1 MQRVLQTLSV
11 LFLLTLGSCLCAPRG
26 HGQAGKCPYLAQQAQ
41 ACAPQQACAQGP
53 CGPSEC
59 KPGMD
64 CGPGM
69 MCVAKGPNSDHM
81 NGGGGPAGCEPIAME
96 LLGRVD
102 RLEQRIN
109 ELMRRFD
116 EHQGAMNNGGGPRM
130 QPMPQGPQQQPR
142 QQAQPRRMR
151 ANRPDG
157 VQRDAQVEG
166 MQKGLQQNIDRRVIE
181 VRSVE
186 SDGDPRAM
194 LEELREQLQ
203 QMKSQMMKMR
213 KDQAGAKAEN
223 G

>member
-1 MQRVLQTLSV
+1 
-11 LFLLTLGSCLCAPRG
+11 
-26 HGQAGKCPYLAQQAQ
+26 
-41 ACAPQQACAQGP
+41 
-53 CGPSEC
+53 
-59 KPGMD
+59 
-64 CGPGM
+64 
-69 MCVAKGPNSDHM
+69 M
-81 NGGGGPAGCEPIAME
+81 NGGGPGNGGPAGCEPVAME

-130 QPMPQGPQQQPR
+130 QPMPQGPQ
-142 QQAQPRRMR
+142 RRMR
-151 ANRPDG
+151 ASRLDG
-157 VQRDAQVEG
+157 VQREARVEG

-213 KDQAGAKAEN
+213 KDQGGANAEQ

>member
-1 MQRVLQTLSV
+1 MQRVLQTLSI
-11 LFLLTLGSCLCAPRG
+11 LSLLTLGSCICAPRG
-26 HGQAGKCPYLAQQAQ
+26 HGQAGKCPYLAKQAQ
-41 ACAPQQACAQGP
+41 ACAPQQACAQSP

-69 MCVAKGPNSDHM
+69 MCVPKGPGGGPM
-81 NGGGGPAGCEPIAME
+81 NGGGPGNGGPAGCEPVAME

-130 QPMPQGPQQQPR
+130 QPMPQGPQ
-142 QQAQPRRMR
+142 RRMR
-151 ANRPDG
+151 ASRPDG
-157 VQRDAQVEG
+157 VQREARVEG

-213 KDQAGAKAEN
+213 KDQGGANAEQ